1 MSQTGKGIYVFKK
14 MAGLVLQG
22 GTEALFYVS
31 DLNKTSECKNHQ
43 ILIYQEMLQTNKR
56 RDSKRSFPYTENINR
71 NVSHKPV
78 EEH

>member
-14 MAGLVLQG
+14 MAGLVHQG

-43 ILIYQEMLQTNKR
+43 NLIYQEMLQTNKR
-56 RDSKRSFPYTENINR
+56 KRLKTFFPLYR
-71 NVSHKPV
+71 KHKQ
-78 EEH
+78 ECQSQTC